1 MISGNTIGINKWK
14 FFKSIKT
21 GIFKIVRFFSQTQS
35 IMVMKNCELMVFGK
49 MNVQFDGIVRE
60 QGTLKCGK
68 RIFRK
73 ILGALVS
80 PVHAA
85 MSDEI
90 RDEALHNLII
100 H

>member
-1 MISGNTIGINKWK
+1 
-14 FFKSIKT
+14 
-21 GIFKIVRFFSQTQS
+21 
-35 IMVMKNCELMVFGK
+35 MKNCELVVFGK
-49 MNVQFDGIVRE
+49 MDIQFDGIIRK
-60 QGTLKCGK
+60 QSTLKCGK

-73 ILGALVS
+73 ILGALIS

-85 MSDEI
+85 MSDEV

>member
-1 MISGNTIGINKWK
+1 MKGGKVSSFEIIRFSGKALGI
-14 FFKSIKT
+14 
-21 GIFKIVRFFSQTQS
+21 V
-35 IMVMKNCELMVFGK
+35 VMKNCELVVFGK
-49 MNVQFDGIVRE
+49 MNIQFDSIIRE

-68 RIFRK
+68 RIFGK
-73 ILGALVS
+73 ILGALIS

>member
-1 MISGNTIGINKWK
+1 
-14 FFKSIKT
+14 
-21 GIFKIVRFFSQTQS
+21 
-35 IMVMKNCELMVFGK
+35 MKNRELKIFGK
-49 MNVQFDGIVRE
+49 MNIQFDGIVRE

-68 RIFRK
+68 RIFGK
-73 ILGALVS
+73 ILGALIS

>member
-1 MISGNTIGINKWK
+1 MISGNTIGINQWK

-21 GIFKIVRFFSQTQS
+21 SIFKIVRFFSQTQS
-35 IMVMKNCELMVFGK
+35 VVVMKNCELVVFGK
-49 MNVQFDGIVRE
+49 MNVQFDGIIRE
-60 QGTLKCGK
+60 QGALKCGK
-68 RIFRK
+68 RIFGK

>member
-1 MISGNTIGINKWK
+1 
-14 FFKSIKT
+14 
-21 GIFKIVRFFSQTQS
+21 
-35 IMVMKNCELMVFGK
+35 MVMKNRELVVFGK
-49 MNVQFDGIVRE
+49 MNVQFDGIIRE

-68 RIFRK
+68 RIFGK
-73 ILGALVS
+73 ILGALIS

-90 RDEALHNLII
+90 RDEALHDLII

>member
-1 MISGNTIGINKWK
+1 
-14 FFKSIKT
+14 
-21 GIFKIVRFFSQTQS
+21 
-35 IMVMKNCELMVFGK
+35 MVMKNCELVVFGE

-68 RIFRK
+68 RIFGK
-73 ILGALVS
+73 ILGALIS

-85 MSDEI
+85 MSDKV
-90 RDEALHNLII
+90 RGEALHSLII

>member
-1 MISGNTIGINKWK
+1 
-14 FFKSIKT
+14 
-21 GIFKIVRFFSQTQS
+21 
-35 IMVMKNCELMVFGK
+35 MVMKNRELVVFGE
-49 MNVQFDGIVRE
+49 MNVQFDGIIRE

-68 RIFRK
+68 RIFGK
-73 ILGALVS
+73 ILGALIS